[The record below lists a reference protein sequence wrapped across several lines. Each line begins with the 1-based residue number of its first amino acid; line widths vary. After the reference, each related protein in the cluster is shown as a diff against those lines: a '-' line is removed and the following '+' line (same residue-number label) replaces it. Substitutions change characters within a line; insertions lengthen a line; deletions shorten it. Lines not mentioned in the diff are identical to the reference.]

1 MVRQYV
7 PSSPPGGHAP
17 AEPDGR
23 TPAGG
28 PDPASPGHGGYGR
41 YAGPARRAPRRT
53 AGGAIVGVLGS
64 LAALFVIAILGMA
77 MYGQKG
83 RDATGDNGGS
93 DGRSG
98 RSAATA
104 NRLYSTGVLTPVD
117 CRAPRIVAGSDESM
131 RRFMDVLTGCLDVS
145 WQRQFTKGDLRF
157 TPPERV
163 FWSEPG
169 RSPCGSYP
177 QPGAAAFYCPANN
190 SMYVGLA
197 HVVETAGDEPVS
209 NYAVYARVITHEYS
223 HHVQEQAGIL
233 AYGHRQL
240 GARSATGR
248 TDASRRIELQA
259 QCFAGVFLGAER
271 SSLPMTAHQYV
282 AMMNDVRGR
291 GDDDQ
296 PAGERDHGSSLHYA
310 GWVEKGFRNRV
321 LSACNTWTAPA
332 SAVS

>member
-1 MVRQYV
+1 M
-7 PSSPPGGHAP
+7 
-17 AEPDGR
+17 
-23 TPAGG
+23 
-28 PDPASPGHGGYGR
+28 
-41 YAGPARRAPRRT
+41 
-53 AGGAIVGVLGS
+53 LGS
-64 LAALFVIAILGMA
+64 LAAVFVIAILGMA
-77 MYGQKG
+77 MYGQEG
-83 RDATGDNGGS
+83 RGATGEGGAP
-93 DGRSG
+93 DGTAS

-104 NRLYSTGVLTPVD
+104 NKLYSTGVLTPVA
-117 CRAPRIVAGSDESM
+117 CRAPRIAPGSDESM
-131 RRFMDVLTGCLDVS
+131 RRFMNVLAGCLDVS

-177 QPGAAAFYCPANN
+177 QSGAAAFYCPANN

-233 AYGHRQL
+233 AYGHRLL
-240 GARSATGR
+240 GRRSATGR

-259 QCFAGVFLGAER
+259 QCLAGVFLGAER
-271 SSLPMTAHQYV
+271 SSLPMTARQYV

-296 PAGERDHGSSLHYA
+296 PPDERDHGSSLHYA